1 MDTLENTNGLDLL
14 SKAKRVI
21 IKLGS
26 ALLINEDGK
35 VNATRIHAISRDV
48 VKLIAEGKQVALVS
62 SGAVAL
68 GRDALGLSSKSLK
81 LEEKQ
86 AAAAAGQLR
95 LMRAWQDA
103 FQEHNIPVAQALLT
117 IDDTETRRR
126 WLNARATLNTL
137 LEAGAVPI
145 VNENDT
151 VATEEIRYG
160 DNDRLAARVSQMI
173 GADVLVL
180 LSDIDGLYT
189 ADPRFN
195 DQAKHI
201 PVVTSLSADILAMG
215 GDANADSGVGSG
227 GMATKL
233 EAARIAMTAG
243 CATLI
248 ARGDPTD
255 NPTDQPIEA
264 ILNGGRS
271 TWFIPPVT
279 PETAR
284 KQWLLGAIKP
294 SGKIFVD
301 EGAAIALS
309 KHKSLLHAGVT
320 KVSGQFS
327 RGDGVEILGPDNKPI
342 ARGICAYSSDD
353 ALKLI
358 GCKSSEIE
366 SIVGFKG
373 RPALIHIDDMV
384 TI

>member
-271 TWFIPPVT
+271 TW
-279 PETAR
+279 
-284 KQWLLGAIKP
+284 WLLGAIKP
-294 SGKIFVD
+294 SGKIYVD